1 MLGPGPSYFT
11 VFFALFFLAHFG
23 VKRDRFLVKQDHL
36 ALNLVKTLINLGYY
50 SDDAGILNE
59 IMIAFAVV

>member
-11 VFFALFFLAHFG
+11 VFFALFFFLAHFG

-36 ALNLVKTLINLGYY
+36 ALNLVKTLI
-50 SDDAGILNE
+50 I
-59 IMIAFAVV
+59 